1 MPSMLSHS
9 RIILLAA
16 VASGF
21 AAIATP
27 VEAQQPPTNP
37 SPSAT
42 PAPYQNQM
50 SNGTADRKSPCQHSP
65 EGEGHDYFSITQCER

>member
-1 MPSMLSHS
+1 MPSILPRSQ
-9 RIILLAA
+9 IILLAA
-16 VASGF
+16 VAGGF

-42 PAPYQNQM
+42 PLTAPAPH
-50 SNGTADRKSPCQHSP
+50 SSHGAHAGPSGSPMGASAA
-65 EGEGHDYFSITQCER
+65 G